1 MCSILVVDDNIDIM
15 NNIADM
21 LSYEGYDAFTA
32 SRGQEGL
39 KKIRKHEPDCVILDM
54 RLPDISGWDV
64 MDKIKERMDSGLAVI
79 VITAHGDV
87 SSAVKAMKKGA
98 YDFIEKPF
106 NNEVLVLTVDRA
118 IESIKYKTEIR
129 RLKKSYSLSI
139 GGKEVIAKSGAMKD
153 VLQQI
158 DNVANTA
165 ISVLIQGETGSGKEV
180 VANLIH
186 HRSDRAEHPFV
197 TVDCGAIPE
206 NLLESELFGFE
217 KGAFTGAHEDKSG
230 KFVAA
235 HKGSLYLDE
244 IGNLPVQHQ
253 RRLLRAVE
261 QKTVDPLGSKDSKM
275 VDVRIIT
282 ASNDNLGKAVQEGDF
297 REDLFYRLSE
307 YVIHIPPLRERPEAI
322 PYLAKKFIEEG
333 NLELNTKIEDISKDG
348 IKELMDYSW
357 PGNIRQLKNV
367 IRRSMLKA
375 DEIIKVKD
383 IDLRDKLV
391 PENNKGGALE
401 SLVNRHDTYKDAL
414 SEMNDKMEKK
424 LVLQALSQSNG
435 NISKAAK
442 LFGITRKNFYKKIE
456 KYSIRQEMDL

>member
-165 ISVLIQGETGSGKEV
+165 ISVLIQGETGSGKEI

-186 HRSDRAEHPFV
+186 QRSDRAEHPFV

>member
-21 LSYEGYDAFTA
+21 LSYEGYETCKA

-39 KKIRKHEPDCVILDM
+39 EKIRKHEPDCVILDM

-64 MDKIKERMDSGLAVI
+64 MDKIKDRMESGLAVI

-106 NNEVLVLTVDRA
+106 NNDVLVLTVDRA

-129 RLKKSYSLSI
+129 RLKKSYRLSI
-139 GGKEVIAKSGAMKD
+139 GGKEIIAKSGAMKE

-186 HRSDRAEHPFV
+186 QRSDRAEHPFV

-230 KFVAA
+230 KFIAA
-235 HKGSLYLDE
+235 HQGSLYLDE
-244 IGNLPVQHQ
+244 IGNLPLQHQ

-261 QKTVDPLGSKDSKM
+261 QKTVDPLGSKDSKI

-282 ASNDNLGKAVQEGDF
+282 ASNDDLGKAVQEGNF

-333 NLELNTKIEDISKDG
+333 NLELKTEIEDISKES
-348 IKELMDYSW
+348 IKELMDYNW

-375 DEIIKVKD
+375 DKIIKVKD
-383 IDLRDKLV
+383 IDLRDKLA
-391 PENNKGGALE
+391 PENKKGRDLE
-401 SLVNRHDTYKDAL
+401 TLVSRHDNYKDAL
-414 SEMNDKMEKK
+414 SEMNKKMEKK

-456 KYSIRQEMDL
+456 KHKIRQEMDL

>member
-21 LSYEGYDAFTA
+21 LSYEGYDTFTA

-64 MDKIKERMDSGLAVI
+64 MDKIRKKMKSGLAVI

-186 HRSDRAEHPFV
+186 QRSDRAEHPFV

-261 QKTVDPLGSKDSKM
+261 QKTVDPLGSKDSKI

-333 NLELNTKIEDISKDG
+333 NLELNTEIEDISKDG

-391 PENNKGGALE
+391 PENNKGGDLE